1 MMEDRQERKRQR
13 KRKREREKEERKIM
27 DKFLVF
33 INTNKGQ
40 QIKLTCCLGQFE
52 QSEK

>member
-33 INTNKGQ
+33 IDRK
-40 QIKLTCCLGQFE
+40 
-52 QSEK
+52 SVV